1 MVRVSRNGDKLA
13 IYDVTPYN
21 LRRIDEHNKSL
32 NGSINDSINGSI
44 SKNIGKLPLKSLSV
58 PNIISNFAQI
68 NTEKKWIPY

>member
-32 NGSINDSINGSI
+32 NGSINGSI

>member
-32 NGSINDSINGSI
+32 NGSINGSI
-44 SKNIGKLPLKSLSV
+44 SKKIGKLPLKSLSV

>member
-32 NGSINDSINGSI
+32 NGSINGSI
-44 SKNIGKLPLKSLSV
+44 IYFQDRSAILASPPSPSERSGEGEGGD
-58 PNIISNFAQI
+58 A
-68 NTEKKWIPY
+68 

>member
-32 NGSINDSINGSI
+32 NGSI

-58 PNIISNFAQI
+58 PNIISNFAQL

>member
-32 NGSINDSINGSI
+32 NGSINGSI

-68 NTEKKWIPY
+68 DTEKKWIPY

>member
-32 NGSINDSINGSI
+32 NGSINGSI
-44 SKNIGKLPLKSLSV
+44 SKNIGKLPLKGLSV